1 MSTELKLKKDQ
12 KILKEIKRTI
22 MEVAKEIGIEI
33 DKIILF
39 GSRARGEYRD
49 DSDWDILVVT
59 KKKIEK
65 ERLNRFYILIK
76 KRLSAYLWALDLII
90 VSKKEHNVNSKIEI
104 YVNHIAEKQGV
115 IL

>member
-1 MSTELKLKKDQ
+1 MKLKLKNEKDK
-12 KILKEIKRTI
+12 KILKEIKRVI
-22 MEVAKEIGIEI
+22 MNVAKEMNIEI
-33 DKIILF
+33 DKVILF
-39 GSRARGEYRD
+39 GSRARGDYRE

-65 ERLNRFYILIK
+65 ERLNRFYIRIK
-76 KRLSAYLWALDLII
+76 KRLSAFLWDLDLII

-104 YVNHIAEKQGV
+104 YVNYTAEKQGV